1 MFLTYFSTLAQWQ
14 ASTAKMP
21 GNKFL
26 VAETNIPLNRRDSF
40 QKVIKE
46 VEDFL
51 NGQGQEEKQPESL
64 DDMVHSVKNLSEY

>member
-1 MFLTYFSTLAQWQ
+1 
-14 ASTAKMP
+14 MP